1 MHPGE
6 IEMLRQLWLPVAR
19 AQDLE
24 SERPIGVSVLGQRVV
39 VFRGENGVTAAIDR
53 CPHRGAQL
61 SLGRTQD
68 GVLECPYHG
77 WRWDEAGR
85 CCLVPSQPDLR
96 SNARL
101 DVLPVAE
108 KFGLVWVS
116 LVEPHNDLP
125 SIPEIETDPGGGWE
139 FEHGDWFD
147 VSCGLR
153 SITENFR
160 DSSHFAFVHR
170 ETFADVN
177 PAIPAY
183 TVKAE
188 GFRLGWEITLTFG
201 AAWSVRNGDGAAPK
215 YRFGASTGDGQAEG
229 DEQLLLH
236 YRFELPALAY
246 VYTEHDEGA
255 KRLVCQAAAPI
266 DAEGHRCRVFFFV
279 AADAT
284 FRRTQGPLSTQVEI
298 EHRVFHEDV
307 RIVESLDPTE
317 APLDLDGQTHV
328 RADRYSVA
336 YRKLY
341 REMLQASQS
350 WPKLR
355 LPLGG
360 PRS

>member
-1 MHPGE
+1 
-6 IEMLRQLWLPVAR
+6 MLRQLWLPVAR
-19 AQDLE
+19 TKDLPVH
-24 SERPIGVSVLGQRVV
+24 RPIGTSLLGQRVV
-39 VFRGENGVTAAIDR
+39 VYRGGDGITAAIDR

-61 SLGRTQD
+61 SLGRMQD

-85 CCLVPSQPDLR
+85 CCLVPSQPELR
-96 SNARL
+96 SNAML

-108 KFGLVWVS
+108 KFDLVWVS
-116 LVEPHNDLP
+116 LTDPHNDLP
-125 SIPEIETDPGGGWE
+125 SIPEMESDPGGGWE
-139 FEHGDWFD
+139 IEHGEWFD

-170 ETFADVN
+170 DLFGDVN

-183 TVKAE
+183 TVSVD
-188 GFRLGWEITLTFG
+188 GFRLAWEIPLTFG
-201 AAWSVRNGDGAAPK
+201 ATWSVRDGEGSAPK
-215 YRFGASTGDGQAEG
+215 YRFGAGSGDGSSG
-229 DEQLLLH
+229 DEQLLLR

-246 VYTEHDEGA
+246 VYTEHGEGA
-255 KRLVCQAAAPI
+255 KRLVGQAAAPL

-279 AADAT
+279 AADAN
-284 FRRTQGPLSTQVEI
+284 FRRTEGTLAEQVGI
-298 EHRVFHEDV
+298 ESKVFSEDV
-307 RIVESLDPTE
+307 PIVQSLDPTE
-317 APLDLDGQTHV
+317 APLDRDGQTHV

-341 REMLQASQS
+341 REMLEASHS

-360 PRS
+360 PR